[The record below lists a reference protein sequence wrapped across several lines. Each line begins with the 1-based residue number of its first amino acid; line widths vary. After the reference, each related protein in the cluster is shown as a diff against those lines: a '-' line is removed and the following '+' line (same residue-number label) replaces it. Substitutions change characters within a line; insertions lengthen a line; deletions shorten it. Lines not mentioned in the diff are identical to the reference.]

1 VARTNGVM
9 RNLLDGQL
17 RGSDGVDIGR
27 VADVEAE
34 WDPDGRLVLR
44 RLWCGPDALARRVS
58 SRLARRLGSI
68 TRGRFDRSIPVEEIE
83 SIGDLVI
90 TLRGPSD
97 RYEVGRSE
105 RWLAHRLT
113 RLLPGARR

>member
-1 VARTNGVM
+1 MARTYGVM
-9 RNLLDGQL
+9 RDLMDGQL

-34 WDPDGRLVLR
+34 WDSDGQLVLR
-44 RLWCGPDALARRVS
+44 RLWCGPEALARRVS
-58 SRLARRLGSI
+58 SRLGPRLGSLI
-68 TRGRFDRSIPVEEIE
+68 RGRFDRSIPAEEIA
-83 SIGDLVI
+83 SIGNLVI

-105 RWLAHRLT
+105 RWIADRLS
-113 RLLPGARR
+113 RLLPRARR